1 MKSLVKY
8 INEQIILE
16 EYNKE
21 CNQSMMSLYKMYNDV
36 NINEHILN
44 GKTNGKTI
52 WQDIWGFGKKV
63 LGIAGGI
70 VLGVGAVLG
79 IGAKKFWNWCTSDE
93 EERKKENNNV
103 WPGLRQETKKEIET
117 KKTINKD
124 KIAVN
129 PIDHDTLEKTLA
141 ITDSVD
147 DKNKN
152 GFNQTYKD
160 FKEYKG
166 EQKKT
171 LWYAITYNKKDYL
184 AFFGLT
190 IDPKCQ
196 IKENYADIFS
206 FSSSQEMLNF
216 FENNNIS
223 KEMIEIIAILT
234 AKNSVLKT
242 IENQKNQTVAR
253 KIVKLDGLTFSY
265 NKKENSYRL
274 TEKVISNCKIEK
286 IDKEFV
292 IKLNVQDGDKKTKTN
307 ESLDEENLLWK
318 LDKWF
323 ETREDQKQQF
333 YELIA
338 KYNQTIDVKEL
349 QKDLENTDFYSNIKE
364 FVNFLYDD
372 FDFNTEKDY
381 IYQLK
386 KIIEYIKSKKG

>member
-1 MKSLVKY
+1 
-8 INEQIILE
+8 
-16 EYNKE
+16 
-21 CNQSMMSLYKMYNDV
+21 
-36 NINEHILN
+36 
-44 GKTNGKTI
+44 
-52 WQDIWGFGKKV
+52 
-63 LGIAGGI
+63 
-70 VLGVGAVLG
+70 
-79 IGAKKFWNWCTSDE
+79 
-93 EERKKENNNV
+93 
-103 WPGLRQETKKEIET
+103 
-117 KKTINKD
+117 
-124 KIAVN
+124 
-129 PIDHDTLEKTLA
+129 
-141 ITDSVD
+141 
-147 DKNKN
+147 
-152 GFNQTYKD
+152 
-160 FKEYKG
+160 
-166 EQKKT
+166 
-171 LWYAITYNKKDYL
+171 
-184 AFFGLT
+184 
-190 IDPKCQ
+190 
-196 IKENYADIFS
+196 
-206 FSSSQEMLNF
+206 MLNF

-223 KEMIEIIAILT
+223 NETIEIIAILT

-242 IENQKNQTVAR
+242 IENQKNQTIAR

-265 NKKENSYRL
+265 NTKENSFRL

-292 IKLNVQDGDKKTKTN
+292 IKLNAKDDDKKTKTN

-338 KYNQTIDVKEL
+338 KYNQTVDVKEL

>member
-8 INEQIILE
+8 INEQRILE

-21 CNQSMMSLYKMYNDV
+21 CNQSMLSLYEMYNDV

-52 WQDIWGFGKKV
+52 WQDIWDFGKKV

-70 VLGVGAVLG
+70 VLGVGAAIGV
-79 IGAKKFWNWCTSDE
+79 GAKKFWDWCTTDE
-93 EERKKENNNV
+93 EERKKENDNV
-103 WPGLRQETKKEIET
+103 WPGLREETKKDIEKT
-117 KKTINKD
+117 KTINKD
-124 KIAVN
+124 KITVN
-129 PIDHDTLEKTLA
+129 PIDPDTLETTLA

-160 FKEYKG
+160 FTEYKG
-166 EQKKT
+166 EKNKT
-171 LWYAITYNKKDYL
+171 LWYAITYNKKDNL

-196 IKENYADIFS
+196 VKENYADIFS
-206 FSSSQEMLNF
+206 FSSSKEMMEFLTKNSISFEML
-216 FENNNIS
+216 
-223 KEMIEIIAILT
+223 EIIAILS

-253 KIVKLDGLTFSY
+253 KIVKLEGLTFSY

-274 TEKVISNCKIEK
+274 TEKVMSNCKIEK

-292 IKLNVQDGDKKTKTN
+292 LKLKTQDDNKKTN
-307 ESLDEENLLWK
+307 ESLDDENLLWK

-338 KYNQTIDVKEL
+338 KYNQTVDVKEL

-372 FDFNTEKDY
+372 FDFNTDKDY